1 MAIGMHRTN
10 GVPLKV
16 GRMQKQTVGSNLIF
30 AFTLAAL
37 CATTGCRSM
46 PGYSLFSWGRTPSPE
61 SMASAGPAV
70 TYPTPPNANTTPESI
85 ASVAGGTAIP
95 ELKVDEGEY
104 TTQHFA
110 HSNEVP
116 EYGEQGNNLAAARAN
131 GYVASTSEPVT
142 NRLLPSADTEI
153 STTFGDR
160 AIMPKSDTVAT
171 VVSDAAMSAVPTG
184 QSNETASFPVGGMNM
199 ASVSDHGFAPPVAS
213 GAPSPTASGAVS
225 AGFMLPTDSPSFAN
239 LEPTSSEMQLPTTG
253 QVAPATQPVYS
264 TANRSDAGDAMTSG
278 SVLPSAESVQSE
290 AATGYTPGSTANALS
305 YPTGESS
312 PTANGSYFR

>member
-1 MAIGMHRTN
+1 MHGIN

-16 GRMQKQTVGSNLIF
+16 GRMQKQTVGSKLIF
-30 AFTLAAL
+30 VFTLAAL

-95 ELKVDEGEY
+95 ELEVDEGEY

-110 HSNEVP
+110 VSSEVP
-116 EYGEQGNNLAAARAN
+116 EYGEQVNNLAAARAN

-142 NRLLPSADTEI
+142 DRVLPSADTAI

-171 VVSDAAMSAVPTG
+171 AVSDSQMSVIPAG
-184 QSNETASFPVGGMNM
+184 QSTETASTPVGGMNM
-199 ASVSDHGFAPPVAS
+199 ASVGGHGFAPPIAGGS
-213 GAPSPTASGAVS
+213 PSPAAPSAVS

-239 LEPTSSEMQLPTTG
+239 LEPTSSEMQLPATG
-253 QVAPATQPVYS
+253 QVAPSTQPVYS
-264 TANRSDAGDAMTSG
+264 TASRSDANTAMTSG
-278 SVLPSAESVQSE
+278 NVLPSAESVQGE

-305 YPTGESS
+305 YPTGGSS
-312 PTANGSYFR
+312 PTTNGSYFR